1 MLAAPFII
9 FFLALSASFWERFLR
24 VVAGRKAIKAVEEAS
39 RFRGAWLECSERNPN
54 TVTDLAK
61 FCKGITLLLD
71 QQREEGSGSIPNAP
85 VVS

>member
-1 MLAAPFII
+1 MLDAPFII
-9 FFLALSASFWERFLR
+9 FFVALSAGFWERFLR
-24 VVAGRKAIKAVEEAS
+24 LVADRKDIKAVEETS
-39 RFRGAWLECSERNPN
+39 RCRGAWLEYNERNPN

-61 FCKGITLLLD
+61 MCKRITLLLD